1 MSARRAAV
9 LTAAYYAVVFAA
21 LGAYV
26 PYWPVWLE
34 AWGLDRAD
42 IGVLLSAAT
51 VARIV
56 GSTVIPAL
64 ADRYGIRRW
73 IISITAAA
81 SAAMFLV
88 HLALDT
94 RGLLL
99 VVTLLL
105 SVLMAPSVPLGEALG
120 LRAVAGHGFAY
131 APVRAAGSVGFLAA
145 NVGIGW
151 ALDRVHPDLVIWV
164 SAACFLALAIL
175 GAVHPGGGSGADTD
189 RARYRETARL
199 LVTPA
204 FAVFAL
210 ALAMTQSSHVVFY
223 VYSVLAWQDQGLG
236 GALIGWLWAFGVIA
250 EMVLMLGPGRRI
262 VARIGPAWSI
272 AIGAGAAVLRWLA
285 MAAAPGVV
293 WLWPLMGLHAV
304 TFALV
309 HLGAMAFL
317 AAAVPPR
324 MAASGQ
330 GLVSGVAMGITSASA
345 VAAAGAIVRDD
356 GISTAYLLAA
366 GMAGTG
372 LLAALAMR
380 WVWAGQRLA
389 R

>member
-175 GAVHPGGGSGADTD
+175 GAVHPGGGSGA
-189 RARYRETARL
+189 
-199 LVTPA
+199 
-204 FAVFAL
+204 
-210 ALAMTQSSHVVFY
+210 
-223 VYSVLAWQDQGLG
+223 
-236 GALIGWLWAFGVIA
+236 
-250 EMVLMLGPGRRI
+250 
-262 VARIGPAWSI
+262 
-272 AIGAGAAVLRWLA
+272 
-285 MAAAPGVV
+285 
-293 WLWPLMGLHAV
+293 
-304 TFALV
+304 
-309 HLGAMAFL
+309 
-317 AAAVPPR
+317 
-324 MAASGQ
+324 
-330 GLVSGVAMGITSASA
+330 
-345 VAAAGAIVRDD
+345 
-356 GISTAYLLAA
+356 
-366 GMAGTG
+366 
-372 LLAALAMR
+372 
-380 WVWAGQRLA
+380 
-389 R
+389 